1 MEISIIINNYKT
13 RGLLKQCLKG
23 IYAFPPSSEFEVVVV
38 DNYSGDGSVELV
50 REMFPQVNPVGL
62 DAAAASGAKDLAEKK
77 YTIENLSNGVKLI
90 ASKENLGHHKGNNL
104 GIKNSSGK
112 YVLIMNSDIAL
123 FDDAIDKMHR
133 FMESHPEAALV
144 GPRLKNPDGTIQ
156 NSCMRFPHLF
166 TPFYRRTF
174 LSRFDF
180 AKKELASYL
189 MSDFDHQSTRTVD
202 WILGACEM
210 VRRSAIEQVGGMDE
224 YLYLYFGD
232 VAWCKKFWSAKMPV
246 FYLAEGEIIH
256 YHKRESAESG
266 IFSRVFW
273 IHIIDW
279 GKYLMKYYK

>member
-38 DNYSGDGSVELV
+38 DNNSGDGSVELV
-50 REMFPQVNPVGL
+50 REMFPQ
-62 DAAAASGAKDLAEKK
+62 
-77 YTIENLSNGVKLI
+77 VKLI

-232 VAWCKKFWSAKMPV
+232 VAWCKQFWRAKMPIY
-246 FYLAEGEIIH
+246 YLAEGEIIH

>member
-23 IYAFPPSSEFEVVVV
+23 IYAFPPSCEFEVVIV
-38 DNYSGDGSVELV
+38 DNNSGDGSVELV
-50 REMFPQVNPVGL
+50 REMFPQ
-62 DAAAASGAKDLAEKK
+62 
-77 YTIENLSNGVKLI
+77 VKLI

-133 FMESHPEAALV
+133 FMESHPEAALI

-174 LSRFDF
+174 LSRFAF
-180 AKKELASYL
+180 AQKELKSYL
-189 MSDFDHQSTRTVD
+189 MEDFDHRSTRTVD

-224 YLYLYFGD
+224 DLFLYFGD
-232 VAWCKKFWSAKMPV
+232 VAWCKMFWRARMPV
-246 FYLAEGEIIH
+246 YYLAEGEIIH
-256 YHKRESAESG
+256 YHKRESAGSG
-266 IFSRVFW
+266 AFSRVFW
-273 IHIIDW
+273 IHIVDW
-279 GKYLMKYYK
+279 AKYLMKYYK